1 MEIKQFELTKE
12 QKNELKEAF
21 DVFDKDGD
29 ETISAE
35 ELQVVLEAVGRKMTR
50 EQVDDAI
57 ARIDKSGDGEIQFN
71 EFLELMSE
79 EMKEQMHD
87 EELIEAFKFFGA
99 KNDRDGIT
107 KKMLGDK
114 LKELDEKITEDE
126 LDLLFEETCMNEKQE
141 QITFEE
147 FMLMMMAK

>member
-57 ARIDKSGDGEIQFN
+57 ARIDKSGDGEI
-71 EFLELMSE
+71 
-79 EMKEQMHD
+79 
-87 EELIEAFKFFGA
+87 
-99 KNDRDGIT
+99 
-107 KKMLGDK
+107 
-114 LKELDEKITEDE
+114 
-126 LDLLFEETCMNEKQE
+126 
-141 QITFEE
+141 
-147 FMLMMMAK
+147 